1 MSAESEVDLP
11 DMGTDDELTYAEDG
25 APVMHKVCV
34 KARPLVMVGR

>member
-11 DMGTDDELTYAEDG
+11 DMTDDDYTYADDEVG
-25 APVMHKVCV
+25 PVMHKVCV